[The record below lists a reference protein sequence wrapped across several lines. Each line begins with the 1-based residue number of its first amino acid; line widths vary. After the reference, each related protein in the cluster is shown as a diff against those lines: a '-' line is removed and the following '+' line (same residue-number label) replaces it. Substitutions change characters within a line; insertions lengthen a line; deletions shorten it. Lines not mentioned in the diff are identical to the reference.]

1 MSTPPVTPSPNSPPL
16 HPQLL
21 ALPQRLNWSQMLL
34 WATALTVVATLLLPP
49 LYLTFRAF
57 EAGSAAVSALARPSS
72 WAIIGRT
79 ALLSLSVTAASALIA
94 IPLAWLTVRS
104 DVPLRR
110 FWAVVS
116 ALPLVIP
123 SYVGAYL
130 YASALG
136 PTGLLQQLL
145 EPITG
150 ITRLP
155 SIYGFWGALFTLTML
170 SYPYILLSAQAALRR
185 MDPTLEEIAA
195 SLGLNRRQ
203 TFLRVILPQLRP
215 ALGAGGLLVALY
227 VLRDFGAVAIMR
239 YDTFTRII
247 FQQYRSFDRIQAA
260 FFALLL
266 VGLTLLL
273 VALEMKTRGRA
284 SYDLVGVR
292 ATRAPTR
299 TALGAWRWPAFIF
312 CTTIA
317 SLGMLLPAT
326 VLLYWLGRGLLG
338 GESLGVLGPATWSA
352 LGSSVAGAVVTV
364 IAALPVAMLVVRQP
378 GRLSA
383 LLERLTYAAFALP
396 GIAVALALVFFGIT
410 FARWLYQ
417 SYAMLI
423 LAYMILFLPQAFGAL
438 HTALRQIHP
447 SLEESARSLGRR
459 PIQVFFQITLPLIRP
474 GIIAGASLVFL
485 TAMKE
490 LPATLLLAPI
500 GVRTL
505 ATEVWTAVSEAYF
518 TRAAAPALLL
528 ILCSSLPLALL
539 SVREQKQHL

>member
-1 MSTPPVTPSPNSPPL
+1 MSTKSTTPAPSSTPL
-16 HPQLL
+16 RAQLL
-21 ALPQRLNWSQMLL
+21 VLPQHLNWSRMLL
-34 WATALTVVATLLLPP
+34 WATALMVVATLLLPP
-49 LYLTFRAF
+49 IYLAFRSF

-72 WAIIGRT
+72 WAVIGRT
-79 ALLSLSVTAASALIA
+79 ALLSLSVTAASALLA

-170 SYPYILLSAQAALRR
+170 SYPYMLLGAQAALRR
-185 MDPTLEEIAA
+185 MDPALEEIAA
-195 SLGLNRRQ
+195 SLGLNRLQ

-266 VGLTLLL
+266 VGLTLLI
-273 VALEMKTRGRA
+273 VAFEMKTRGRA
-284 SYDLVGVR
+284 NYDQVGVR

-299 TALGAWRWPAFIF
+299 IALGAWRWPAFIF
-312 CTTIA
+312 CATIA

-326 VLLYWLGRGLLG
+326 VLIYWLGRGLLS
-338 GESLGVLGPATWSA
+338 GESLGMLGPSTWSA
-352 LGSSVAGAVVTV
+352 LGSSMAGAVVTV
-364 IAALPVAMLVVRQP
+364 IAALPVALLVVRQP
-378 GRLSA
+378 GRFSA
-383 LLERLTYAAFALP
+383 LLERMTYAAFALP

-410 FARWLYQ
+410 FTPWLYQ

-438 HTALRQIHP
+438 RTALLQIHP

-518 TRAAAPALLL
+518 ARAAAPALLL